1 MLCRS
6 LNFSLGINYNK
17 LPISTIL
24 YSAKYCI
31 ELIKPSKLSKAIF
44 LGYSGQKKRQ
54 DVNAS
59 YLIMDAAGKVG

>member
-1 MLCRS
+1 MLCRF
-6 LNFSLGINYNK
+6 LNFSLGINYNI
-17 LPISTIL
+17 LPKSTIL

-59 YLIMDAAGKVG
+59 YLIMDAAGKFG